1 MKSLKLFI
9 KEAFKISKDTKLSD
23 ELVDTK
29 PNRRGKYTT
38 MTDKHWA
45 AAEEKMKA
53 WHEGRRK
60 QNLKTCSDEKLKM
73 NLHVCKNLG
82 FNDEI
87 EQIKRELKIRGID
100 PQKI

>member
-1 MKSLKLFI
+1 MKPLKLFI

-29 PNRRGKYTT
+29 PNRRGKYTS

-45 AAEEKMKA
+45 VAEEKMKA

-73 NLHVCKNLG
+73 NLHVCKTLQYW
-82 FNDEI
+82 DEVD
-87 EQIKRELKIRGID
+87 QIKRELKVRGID
-100 PQKI
+100 PEKI